1 MWTKYNPSDFEVT
14 GKDLLPLTT
23 WLLVGDDLSLG
34 ALEFGKRPVLVHRT
48 SGLRGDKD
56 HVHANCRAT

>member
-1 MWTKYNPSDFEVT
+1 MWAKYNPSDFEVI

-23 WLLVGDDLSLG
+23 WLQVEDDLSLG
-34 ALEFGKRPVLVHRT
+34 ALEFGKRPVLGHRT

-56 HVHANCRAT
+56 HVHDNFRAT